1 MTYSLK
7 QTREWLAQKK
17 RERQE
22 ILDEHDTIPL
32 TPWAEVELS
41 ILDEEIM
48 YLESELQKGSRHH
61 GE

>member
-1 MTYSLK
+1 MTFNLK
-7 QTREWLAQKK
+7 RTREWLAQKK
-17 RERQE
+17 RERQD

-48 YLESELQKGSRHH
+48 YLENELAKGSRHH
-61 GE
+61 GK